1 MNTKTLLYIL
11 KRLLLAVLT
20 LWIIITITFVIMHA
34 VPGSPFVGE
43 KAIPQSTMDALNA
56 KYGLDKSYPEQYLMY
71 LGNAVR
77 LDFGESISYTGRTV
91 ISLIGTGFVTS
102 AFLGLCAAVI
112 AIIVGIT
119 LGSIAAIY
127 RSKWIDQFIL
137 VVSTAS
143 VSLPSFVV
151 GVVLL
156 WSLTVWCPLFPSRA
170 GSVIDAFA
178 GNASFLGYVLPILS
192 LALYPTAYI
201 TRLTRSAMLDSL
213 GQDYIRTA
221 QAKGVSKFSLIFKH
235 ALKNS
240 LSPVVSYAGPMIAY
254 IMTGSFVVESIF
266 SVPGI
271 GEYFINSIKTLDYT
285 MIMGTTILLSVL
297 MLSLNLISDILY
309 KVIDHRVDLT

>member
-1 MNTKTLLYIL
+1 MNTKTLLYVL

-20 LWIIITITFVIMHA
+20 LWIIVTITFVIMHA

-71 LGNAVR
+71 LGNAVKF
-77 LDFGESISYTGRTV
+77 DFGESISYTGRTV
-91 ISLIGTGFVTS
+91 ISLVGMGFATS
-102 AFLGLCAAVI
+102 AFLGICAAFI
-112 AIIVGIT
+112 AIILGIT

-127 RSKWIDQFIL
+127 RSKFIDQFIL
-137 VVSTAS
+137 VTSTAS
-143 VSLPSFVV
+143 VSVPSFVV
-151 GVVLL
+151 GVILL
-156 WSLTVWCPLFPSRA
+156 WGLTVWLPVFPSHA
-170 GSVIDAFA
+170 GSIIEAFK
-178 GNASFLGYVLPILS
+178 GNAPFTGYILPIIS

-221 QAKGVSKFSLIFKH
+221 NAKGVSKFKLIFKH

-309 KVIDHRVDLT
+309 KVIDHRVDLS